1 MQIADDLAAIHRRIS
16 EITNGP
22 GAAAEFDEIVAAKR
36 SGETA
41 VDVPLQTP
49 EAPAAAHAS
58 PDEIGRIVAAA
69 AARHDLDP
77 ALIEAVIENESGFDE
92 RALSSAG
99 AQGLMQL
106 MPGTAAGLG
115 VRDPYDARQ
124 NVDGGARYLRGLLDR
139 FGSVRLAL
147 GAYNAG
153 PHAVERFGGVPPY
166 AQTRE
171 YVERVLSSY
180 WRRSQLGNPATTEGS
195 RPPGSM
201 LP

>member
-1 MQIADDLAAIHRRIS
+1 VQIADELAAIRRRIA
-16 EITNGP
+16 EITTGP
-22 GAAAEFDEIVAAKR
+22 AGAAEFDEIVAAKLH
-36 SGETA
+36 GKMPA
-41 VDVPLQTP
+41 DAPLQ
-49 EAPAAAHAS
+49 APAAAHAS

-69 AARHDLDP
+69 AARRNVDP
-77 ALIEAVIENESGFDE
+77 ALIEAIIENESGFDE

-124 NVDGGARYLRGLLDR
+124 NVDGGARYLRSLLDR

-147 GAYNAG
+147 AAYNAG

-180 WRRSQLGNPATTEGS
+180 RRRSQLGNPATTEGS
-195 RPPGSM
+195 RPPDSM

>member
-1 MQIADDLAAIHRRIS
+1 M
-16 EITNGP
+16 
-22 GAAAEFDEIVAAKR
+22 
-36 SGETA
+36 
-41 VDVPLQTP
+41 
-49 EAPAAAHAS
+49 
-58 PDEIGRIVAAA
+58 AA
-69 AARHDLDP
+69 AARRNVDP
-77 ALIEAVIENESGFDE
+77 ALIEAVIENESGFDD
-92 RALSSAG
+92 RALSKAG

-124 NVDGGARYLRGLLDR
+124 NVDGGARYLRSLLDR

-147 GAYNAG
+147 AAYNAG

-180 WRRSQLGNPATTEGS
+180 RRRSQFGNPLTTEGS
-195 RPPGSM
+195 RPPDSM

>member
-1 MQIADDLAAIHRRIS
+1 VQIADELAAIWRRIA
-16 EITNGP
+16 EITTGP
-22 GAAAEFDEIVAAKR
+22 TGAAEFNEILAAKR
-36 SGETA
+36 YGETP
-41 VDVPLQTP
+41 VDVPLQV
-49 EAPAAAHAS
+49 PAAARTS
-58 PDEIGRIVAAA
+58 EGEIGRIVVAA
-69 AARHDLDP
+69 AARRNVDP
-77 ALIEAVIENESGFDE
+77 ALIEAVIENESGFDD
-92 RALSSAG
+92 RALSKAG

-124 NVDGGARYLRGLLDR
+124 NVDGGARYLRSLLDR

-147 GAYNAG
+147 AAYNAG

-180 WRRSQLGNPATTEGS
+180 RRRSQFGNPLTTEGS
-195 RPPGSM
+195 RPPDSM